1 MRPIPTSACAVLI
14 VEDDEPTRSL
24 LCAIVA
30 RNGMRPVQAG
40 DGRSAQALLSEAA
53 FGAVLLDLLLPEI
66 SGVEILADLSA
77 NLPHVL
83 ERVIVVT
90 AAVEPDFLARI
101 EVKRPHAVIRKPFN
115 VKELER
121 EMLVCCRKE
130 RPR

>member
-1 MRPIPTSACAVLI
+1 MQTSACAVLI
-14 VEDDEPTRSL
+14 VEDDEPTLSL
-24 LCAIVA
+24 LSAIVA
-30 RNGMRPVQAG
+30 RNGMRPVEAR
-40 DGRSAQALLSEAA
+40 DGRSAMALLAHSP
-53 FGAVLLDLLLPEI
+53 FDAVLLDLLLPEV

-90 AAVEPDFLARI
+90 AALEPELLARI

-121 EMLVCCRKE
+121 EMLACCQKE
-130 RPR
+130 SPR